1 MKPLSEFFK
10 RHSLIIGILLM
21 FAITWP
27 SDLAN
32 AGLLPFEVPFVLY
45 LFLGWGFGIAAVLMT
60 GLTLGKTGVI
70 SLLKRYLHWRVG
82 WRWYLAAF
90 LLSPGLIMGA
100 VYLNA
105 AVTGV
110 SPDFSTVMAYKIFG
124 ASAYLPLYVLP
135 FFIID
140 FIANGEEIGWRG
152 YVLPRLQVK
161 YNALASA
168 LILGLIWGAWHL
180 PKFLTHWNTISFIW
194 FMVHTVVAS
203 VLYTWL
209 YNGTKGSL
217 LLVTLFHASS
227 NTAGVFMPMANTVSS
242 GNMGAY
248 MIFVLLE
255 AAAAILIILTTGPQR
270 LSRKEQMQVEEQSSG
285 LSIQVFQSA
294 AGLSGKP
301 KHEGLR

>member
-10 RHSLIIGILLM
+10 RHSLVIGILLM
-21 FAITWP
+21 FVLTWP
-27 SDLAN
+27 IDLSN
-32 AGLLPFEVPFVLY
+32 AGLMPFKVPFIIY
-45 LFLGWGFGIAAVLMT
+45 LFLGWGFGVASIIMT

-82 WRWYLAAF
+82 WKWYLVAF
-90 LLSPGLIMGA
+90 LLAPTLIVGG

-105 AVTGV
+105 AMTGV
-110 SPDFSTVMAYKIFG
+110 PPDFSTVMAYRIFG
-124 ASAYLPLYVLP
+124 TSAYLPLYILP

-152 YVLPRLQVK
+152 YVLPRLQSK
-161 YNALASA
+161 YSALTSA
-168 LILGLIWGAWHL
+168 LILGVIWGVWHL
-180 PKFLTHWNTISFIW
+180 PKFLTHWNTISFAW
-194 FMVHTVVAS
+194 FMAHTVAAS

-242 GNMGAY
+242 GNMGTY
-248 MIFVLLE
+248 VIFVLLE
-255 AAAAILIILTTGPQR
+255 VAAAILIIVATGPQR
-270 LSRKEQMQVEEQSSG
+270 LSRTEPMQVQEQPPI
-285 LSIQVFQSA
+285 LADQVPQSVSVRA
-294 AGLSGKP
+294 
-301 KHEGLR
+301 